1 MLTIKLLS
9 IVILIIIF
17 AHIVQTITGFAGSML
32 ALPFL
37 TLIISLSDA
46 KVLITLIGL
55 LWSIWILYTDHE
67 FIDWHFL
74 WIVVFL
80 MTIGVSIGMVIAN
93 KIPTNLLLTF
103 MGIVIIL
110 NAIWNLVKKDVNKK
124 SSIPKNLFF
133 GIGAGIMQGMV
144 LMGGPLVV
152 VLANSHFKDR
162 RYYRATLAVIWL
174 IIDIVLL
181 LFFQLDHM
189 ISQKSLY
196 LTGLCI
202 IPLVISIIVGNY
214 VNKFLDNLKFNRLVN
229 GLLIVSGAT
238 ILVQVFG

>member
-80 MTIGVSIGMVIAN
+80 MTIGISIGMFIAN
-93 KIPTNLLLTF
+93 KVPTNLLLMF

-124 SSIPKNLFF
+124 NSIPKNLFF

-181 LFFQLDHM
+181 LFFQLNHM

-202 IPLVISIIVGNY
+202 IPLVISIVVGNY
-214 VNKFLDNLKFNRLVN
+214 VNKFLDNLKFSRLVN

>member
-1 MLTIKLLS
+1 VLTIKLLS

-80 MTIGVSIGMVIAN
+80 MTIGISIGMFIAN
-93 KIPTNLLLTF
+93 KVPTNLLLMF

-124 SSIPKNLFF
+124 NSIPKNLFF

-181 LFFQLDHM
+181 LFFQLNHM

-202 IPLVISIIVGNY
+202 IPLVISIVVGNY
-214 VNKFLDNLKFNRLVN
+214 VNKFLDNLKFSRLVN